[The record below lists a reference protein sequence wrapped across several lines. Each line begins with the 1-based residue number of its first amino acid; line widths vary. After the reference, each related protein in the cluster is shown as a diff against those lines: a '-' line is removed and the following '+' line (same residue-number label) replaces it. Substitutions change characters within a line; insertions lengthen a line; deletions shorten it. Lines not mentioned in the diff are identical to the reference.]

1 MNNIDKEEA
10 AGIVTRILMALKVPG
25 NWAKVL
31 AGALVGALAAWMGLT
46 QTSCTSTAQ
55 VDPPGHT
62 GISIRQGQY
71 TMTRDDK
78 VLVWDNDT
86 HTLTWSQSQ
95 PVTDVPPVV
104 QTDLTK

>member
-1 MNNIDKEEA
+1 MNNINKEEA

-31 AGALVGALAAWMGLT
+31 AGALVGALGAWMGLT

-55 VDPPGHT
+55 SDPPGRV
-62 GISIRQGQY
+62 GINIRQGQY
-71 TMTRDDK
+71 TITRAGRE
-78 VLVWDNDT
+78 LVWNNDT

-95 PVTDVPPVV
+95 PVTDNPPVV
-104 QTDLTK
+104 QADLTK

>member
-10 AGIVTRILMALKVPG
+10 TGIVTRILMVLKIPS

-31 AGALVGALAAWMGLT
+31 AGALIGALAAWMSLT

-55 VDPPGHT
+55 ADPPGHT
-62 GISIRQGQY
+62 GVSIRQGQY
-71 TMTRDDK
+71 TLTRDGR
-78 VLVWDNDT
+78 VLAWDTDA

-104 QTDLTK
+104 QLAK

>member
-31 AGALVGALAAWMGLT
+31 AGALMGALAAWMSLT

-55 VDPPGHT
+55 ADPPGRT
-62 GISIRQGQY
+62 GVSIKQGQY
-71 TMTRDDK
+71 TVTRDGK
-78 VLVWDNDT
+78 VLIWDTNT

-95 PVTDVPPVV
+95 PVTDIPPVV
-104 QTDLTK
+104 QADLTK